1 MGKITVGITIQQD
14 QKDWLEK
21 HDRNLSYMVRQ
32 MLDRKM
38 KE

>member
-1 MGKITVGITIQQD
+1 MGKITVGITIQED
-14 QKDWLEK
+14 QKEWVEE
-21 HDRNLSYMVRQ
+21 HDMNLSYMVRE